1 MKRTFTIAL
10 ALIAGLG
17 AFAQDNRLR
26 FEDASGNIV
35 ADGTTIVVDKVKII
49 DEDTKEEEM
58 STGLF
63 VRNTTTSAINACL
76 NVDVTSLPSGS
87 SFKACFP
94 SNCSIAESPKTFT
107 TESGLFQ
114 GSKVASSQTEWI
126 PGYMDYDEG
135 VFKQAYGDWTAT
147 IQIRV
152 EKDGAMVDGPK
163 VHVHFIR
170 KASNG
175 INDIN
180 AGNATVVAR
189 YTAGGQLITAPVRGL
204 NIVKLSNGKT
214 IKEIVR

>member
-1 MKRTFTIAL
+1 
-10 ALIAGLG
+10 
-17 AFAQDNRLR
+17 
-26 FEDASGNIV
+26 
-35 ADGTTIVVDKVKII
+35 
-49 DEDTKEEEM
+49 M

-107 TESGLFQ
+107 TESGLFK
-114 GSKVASSQTEWI
+114 GSIVASSQTEWI

>member
-35 ADGTTIVVDKVKII
+35 ADGTTIVINKVEVDK
-49 DEDTKEEEM
+49 ETGAEEM

-63 VRNTTTSAINACL
+63 VRNTTTSEIQACL

-107 TESGLFQ
+107 TESGSFK

>member
-35 ADGTTIVVDKVKII
+35 ADGTTIVINKVEVDK
-49 DEDTKEEEM
+49 ETGAEEM

-63 VRNTTTSAINACL
+63 VRNTTTSEIQACL

-107 TESGLFQ
+107 TESGSFK
-114 GSKVASSQTEWI
+114 GSIVASSQTEWI

>member
-35 ADGTTIVVDKVKII
+35 ADGTTIVINKVEVDK
-49 DEDTKEEEM
+49 ETGAEEM

-63 VRNTTTSAINACL
+63 VRNTTTSEIQACL

-107 TESGLFQ
+107 TESGSFK
-114 GSKVASSQTEWI
+114 GSIVASSQTEWI

-189 YTAGGQLITAPVRGL
+189 YTASGQLITAPVRGL

>member
-35 ADGTTIVVDKVKII
+35 ADGTTIVVDKVEV
-49 DEDTKEEEM
+49 DEETGAEEM
-58 STGLF
+58 STGLL
-63 VRNTTTSAINACL
+63 VRNTTTSEIQACL

-87 SFKACFP
+87 SFRACFP

-107 TESGLFQ
+107 TESGLFK
-114 GSKVASSQTEWI
+114 GSIVASSQTEWI

>member
-26 FEDASGNIV
+26 FEDASGKIV
-35 ADGTTIVVDKVKII
+35 ADGTTIVVDKVEV
-49 DEDTKEEEM
+49 DEETGAEEM

-63 VRNTTTSAINACL
+63 VRNTTTSEIQACL
-76 NVDVTSLPSGS
+76 NVDVTSLPAGS

-94 SNCSIAESPKTFT
+94 SNCSLAETPKVFT
-107 TESGLFQ
+107 TEP
-114 GSKVASSQTEWI
+114 GSFKGSIVASSQTEWI
-126 PGYMDYDEG
+126 PGYMDNDEG

>member
-35 ADGTTIVVDKVKII
+35 ADGTTIVINKVEVDK
-49 DEDTKEEEM
+49 ETGAEEM

-63 VRNTTTSAINACL
+63 VRNTTTSEIQACL

-107 TESGLFQ
+107 TESGSFK
-114 GSKVASSQTEWI
+114 GSIVASSETEWI

>member
-35 ADGTTIVVDKVKII
+35 ADGTTIVINKVEVDK
-49 DEDTKEEEM
+49 ETGAEEM

-63 VRNTTTSAINACL
+63 VRNTTTSEIQACL

-107 TESGLFQ
+107 TESGSFK
-114 GSKVASSQTEWI
+114 GSIVASSQTEWI

-152 EKDGAMVDGPK
+152 EKDGAMVNGPK

>member
-35 ADGTTIVVDKVKII
+35 ADGTTIVINKVEVDK
-49 DEDTKEEEM
+49 ETGAEEM

-63 VRNTTTSAINACL
+63 VRNTTTSEIQACL

-107 TESGLFQ
+107 TESGSFK

-180 AGNATVVAR
+180 ASNATVVAR

>member
-35 ADGTTIVVDKVKII
+35 ADGTTIVINKVEVDK
-49 DEDTKEEEM
+49 ETGAEEM

-63 VRNTTTSAINACL
+63 VRNTTTSEIQACL

-107 TESGLFQ
+107 TESGSFK
-114 GSKVASSQTEWI
+114 GSIVASSQTEWI

-189 YTAGGQLITAPVRGL
+189 YTAGGQLITAPLRGL

>member
-35 ADGTTIVVDKVKII
+35 ADGTTIVINKVEVDK
-49 DEDTKEEEM
+49 ETGAEEM

-63 VRNTTTSAINACL
+63 VRNTTTSEIQACL

-114 GSKVASSQTEWI
+114 GSIVASSQTEWI

-189 YTAGGQLITAPVRGL
+189 YTAGGQLITTPVRGL